1 MKKKHITI
9 ILLTAFIGM
18 ASGQTF
24 EGKITYQVNYKS
36 KHPNVQDQQFNS
48 MMGTIQE
55 YIIKGGDYKYSFNG
69 AVMQWQLYNSKEN
82 RLYNK
87 MSNSESVQWNDA
99 GNNPDKVISVVV
111 NKGVTEILGYKCD
124 ELIMT
129 CKSGIQKYYFNEKIA
144 VDISL
149 FKNHTYGN
157 WYEYLKVAK
166 ALPLKSIIDTP
177 QFVVESVATEITA
190 MEIDDK
196 EFQLPK
202 NAKPAKS
209 PYATKEKLK

>member
-48 MMGTIQE
+48 MMGSIQE
-55 YIIKGGDYKYSFNG
+55 YLIKDGNYRSNYNGSTFQWELYDKKSNKIYK
-69 AVMQWQLYNSKEN
+69 
-82 RLYNK
+82 K
-87 MSNSESVQWNDA
+87 MSNSESIQWIDA
-99 GNNPDKVISVVV
+99 GTNKDKVMSVVL
-111 NKGVTEILGYKCD
+111 NKGVTEVLGYKCD
-124 ELIMT
+124 ELVFT
-129 CKSGIQKYYFNEKIA
+129 CKSGVQKYYFNEKIA
-144 VDISL
+144 VDIAQFESHL
-149 FKNHTYGN
+149 HGN
-157 WYEYLKVAK
+157 WYEFLKVSK
-166 ALPLKSIIDTP
+166 SLPLKSIIESP
-177 QFVVESVATEITA
+177 QFIVESVATEIA
-190 MEIDDK
+190 EMELEDK

-209 PYATKEKLK
+209 PYLIKE